1 MNKYPTFL
9 VIILAMFRVRSP
21 STTRSLAWNGAI
33 WIALTCMTTILFG
46 LSALHRLTQTTILKA
61 ALNFVLQLSLVRL
74 CLFWPR
80 FYYSLFRFK
89 PHRRSIW
96 DIITNPL
103 PPIKAKAKIPSL
115 KIVCLNEN
123 RCCFSFYQ
131 TRGAYAHL
139 NQRIEKDLDEAVADA
154 TVAVFHDDPLR
165 LAIPYV
171 YILERL
177 PEPPD
182 GYIKSMLALTLI
194 LFVHLYPT
202 LRGLTILWKK
212 GITKIYTN
220 QGQRRQQRHK
230 TLPKMHIIAFAANA
244 NEGDSAYSWDTDG
257 IPFIIDNSAT
267 AIISN
272 E

>member
-1 MNKYPTFL
+1 MPTPANLGKAIQNGTPWMVILGLHTTNLPINQFYLLNLMNGYLTFL
-9 VIILAMFRVRSP
+9 VIFLAMFHLRSP
-21 STTRSLAWNGAI
+21 STTRRLARNGAI
-33 WIALTCMTTILFG
+33 WIALTCMTPILFS
-46 LSALHRLTQTTILKA
+46 LSALHRLTQTAILKA
-61 ALNFVLQLSLVRL
+61 ALNFVQQLSIVRL

-96 DIITNPL
+96 DIITDPL
-103 PPIKAKAKIPSL
+103 PKIKAKAKRPSV
-115 KIVCLNEN
+115 KMVCLNEN

-139 NQRIEKDLDEAVADA
+139 NQRIEKYLDEAVANT

-182 GYIKSMLALTLI
+182 GYLKSMLALTLI

-202 LRGLTILWKK
+202 LRGLILLWTGSIKN
-212 GITKIYTN
+212 I
-220 QGQRRQQRHK
+220 
-230 TLPKMHIIAFAANA
+230 
-244 NEGDSAYSWDTDG
+244 
-257 IPFIIDNSAT
+257 
-267 AIISN
+267 
-272 E
+272 